1 MTFRM
6 YSTMRIFP
14 RKRKKTE
21 IPVQVQCLH
30 LFIYETDEGET
41 EMKGIPAKHDSQRLI
56 DLGGG
61 TTRRILAYNDDLMS
75 VEVSFETGAEGAV
88 HTHPHT
94 QLSYVLS
101 GRFDYTVEGE
111 TVTLE
116 PSDSIVVPSGLPHG
130 TVCLEKGVLLDVF
143 NPKRDDFLK

>member
-1 MTFRM
+1 
-6 YSTMRIFP
+6 
-14 RKRKKTE
+14 
-21 IPVQVQCLH
+21 
-30 LFIYETDEGET
+30 
-41 EMKGIPAKHDSQRLI
+41 MKGIVAKHDERPLI

-116 PSDSIVVPSGLPHG
+116 PGDSIVVPSGLPHG

-143 NPKRDDFLK
+143 TPMRKDFIQPAK

>member
-1 MTFRM
+1 
-6 YSTMRIFP
+6 
-14 RKRKKTE
+14 
-21 IPVQVQCLH
+21 
-30 LFIYETDEGET
+30 
-41 EMKGIPAKHDSQRLI
+41 MKGIPAKHDSQRLI

-101 GRFDYTVEGE
+101 GSFDYTVEGE

-116 PSDSIVVPSGLPHG
+116 PGDSIVVPSGLPHG